1 MLQWAVKCVVLFSE
15 KYAIMAFA
23 ASYANPLPQ
32 CFCSQS
38 NRVCLRYFQN
48 KCLPCRYVRFCER
61 LRIHNTRFSFFRS
74 DYASAK
80 NAKTSLFVSF
90 GNIVH
95 IFCVFIIHRIFFCCL
110 KMLSS

>member
-23 ASYANPLPQ
+23 ASYANPFPQ

-61 LRIHNTRFSFFRS
+61 LRIHNTRGFLFS
-74 DYASAK
+74 
-80 NAKTSLFVSF
+80 VP
-90 GNIVH
+90 
-95 IFCVFIIHRIFFCCL
+95 IIHLPKMQKPLCL
-110 KMLSS
+110 FLLEI